1 VAVFRF
7 QYVVAQF
14 DSDNLKSAL
23 NSTDISKALEELPKD
38 LDGTYERALLDLGT
52 LNRGK
57 AVVCLAW
64 IAFGQRA
71 LVLNELVEAV
81 GLGLSNDPP
90 LLTNEE
96 YSRPKIMEALLQ
108 ARLLPPGLV
117 IVKDTE
123 YVENR
128 VSFSHFSVKEYLVSD
143 RIKSSQASEFA
154 LDEQASHIQIAQS
167 CLRYHLYICKEKAQ
181 NEVTNSIL
189 FEFPL
194 WKYAARFGLDHV
206 EAVAREQWTPS
217 LCRRLED
224 VFEHRGVAF
233 RNLVWLQDG
242 RFSALLSPHFNDFRF
257 PSSLYYT
264 LFRGHLQLLEFFLES
279 STFHADSLGGYHG
292 TALNLACYRG
302 DLHAIEI
309 LLDAGASPYL
319 GNKKFSCALEA
330 SVYGGAKSATEKLLE
345 LPDILERCAEL
356 DHFPLV
362 DAIIRDDMDLIGLL
376 LQHGADIDAG
386 GKDGVSAYEIAVG
399 CENRSAIDL
408 LRKHEQ
414 RNRLSL

>member
-14 DSDNLKSAL
+14 ESDNLKSAL
-23 NSTDISKALEELPKD
+23 NSTDISKALKELPKD

-181 NEVTNSIL
+181 NEVTSSIC

-194 WKYAARFGLDHV
+194 WKYAGRFGLDHV

-233 RNLVWLQDG
+233 RNLVGLQDG
-242 RFSALLSPHFNDFRF
+242 RFSAVLSPHFNDFRF

-264 LFRGHLQLLEFFLES
+264 LFMRHLQLLKFLLES
-279 STFHADSLGGYHG
+279 STCHVDNLGGYDG
-292 TALNLACYRG
+292 TALNLACSRG
-302 DLHAIEI
+302 NLSVMEI

-319 GNKKFSCALEA
+319 GNLRCRCALEV
-330 SVYGGAKSATEKLLE
+330 SVHGGAKSATEKLLG
-345 LPDILERCAEL
+345 LPDMLERCAEL
-356 DHFPLV
+356 SYFPLV
-362 DAIIRDDMDLIGLL
+362 HATKKDEVDLIELL
-376 LQHGADIDAG
+376 LQHGADINAC
-386 GKDGVSAYEIAVG
+386 GKDGVSAYKIAVDYG
-399 CENRSAIDL
+399 NRKAIDL
-408 LRKHEQ
+408 LRKYGAK
-414 RNRLSL
+414 